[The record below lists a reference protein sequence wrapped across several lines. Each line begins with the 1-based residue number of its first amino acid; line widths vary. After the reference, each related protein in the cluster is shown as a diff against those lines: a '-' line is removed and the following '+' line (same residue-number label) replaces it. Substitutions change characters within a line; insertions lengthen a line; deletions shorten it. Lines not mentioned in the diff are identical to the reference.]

1 MALATKCPQCGALF
15 RVVADQLKLRGGLV
29 RCGQCRAVFDA
40 IGSLTYVDEVALA
53 QSRTV
58 TALTRPASPPPPPP
72 LASTTAA
79 SRQALGPATTL
90 RIAPT
95 APATLARNVTP
106 RVNAAA
112 SVEER
117 PAVMRR
123 SRSGREAGHQEPAAT
138 DAGVPTLIAPQVAR
152 ATAGVPSVEGIEVI
166 ELPPPP
172 PDDSEPV
179 AAEGD
184 EPDFIRSTR
193 RSEPR
198 GFSIVFSGG
207 ALLLLLLMLAQLAV
221 IFRGELLMRWPQAR
235 LTLVDL
241 CAVFNC
247 TVNWPTRA
255 DQLAV
260 IGSELQAVPG
270 TDVLELTAVV
280 RNRAAFRQSLPAL
293 EVTLTDTSNRALAR
307 KVFTP
312 ADYLAAAGE
321 PSSRVAEGF
330 GPGSDY
336 TIRLFIEARG
346 VQAAGFLVYPFYL

>member
-1 MALATKCPQCGALF
+1 M
-15 RVVADQLKLRGGLV
+15 
-29 RCGQCRAVFDA
+29 
-40 IGSLTYVDEVALA
+40 
-53 QSRTV
+53 
-58 TALTRPASPPPPPP
+58 
-72 LASTTAA
+72 
-79 SRQALGPATTL
+79 
-90 RIAPT
+90 
-95 APATLARNVTP
+95 
-106 RVNAAA
+106 
-112 SVEER
+112 
-117 PAVMRR
+117 
-123 SRSGREAGHQEPAAT
+123 T

-152 ATAGVPSVEGIEVI
+152 ATAGAPSLEGIEVI
-166 ELPPPP
+166 EVAPPP
-172 PDDSEPV
+172 PDDAEPV
-179 AAEGD
+179 ATEGD
-184 EPDFIRSTR
+184 EPDFIRATR
-193 RSEPR
+193 RPERR

-221 IFRGELLMRWPQAR
+221 IFRAELLMRWPQTR

-241 CAVFNC
+241 CAVFSC

-336 TIRLFIEARG
+336 TIRIFIEARG

>member
-1 MALATKCPQCGALF
+1 
-15 RVVADQLKLRGGLV
+15 
-29 RCGQCRAVFDA
+29 
-40 IGSLTYVDEVALA
+40 
-53 QSRTV
+53 
-58 TALTRPASPPPPPP
+58 
-72 LASTTAA
+72 
-79 SRQALGPATTL
+79 
-90 RIAPT
+90 
-95 APATLARNVTP
+95 
-106 RVNAAA
+106 
-112 SVEER
+112 
-117 PAVMRR
+117 MRR
-123 SRSGREAGHQEPAAT
+123 SRSGREPGNQEPAAT

-152 ATAGVPSVEGIEVI
+152 QAAGGALQVEGIEVI

-172 PDDSEPV
+172 PDDSEPET
-179 AAEGD
+179 ADGD
-184 EPDFIRSTR
+184 EPDFIRTTR
-193 RSEPR
+193 NGERR

-207 ALLLLLLMLAQLAV
+207 ALLLMLLMLAQLAV

-241 CAVFNC
+241 CTVFNC

-312 ADYLAAAGE
+312 ADYLAASGE

-330 GPGSDY
+330 GPGSDS
-336 TIRLFIEARG
+336 TIRIFIEARG

>member
-1 MALATKCPQCGALF
+1 
-15 RVVADQLKLRGGLV
+15 
-29 RCGQCRAVFDA
+29 
-40 IGSLTYVDEVALA
+40 
-53 QSRTV
+53 
-58 TALTRPASPPPPPP
+58 
-72 LASTTAA
+72 
-79 SRQALGPATTL
+79 
-90 RIAPT
+90 
-95 APATLARNVTP
+95 
-106 RVNAAA
+106 
-112 SVEER
+112 
-117 PAVMRR
+117 MRR
-123 SRSGREAGHQEPAAT
+123 GRSGREPGHSEPAAT

-152 ATAGVPSVEGIEVI
+152 QSAGDASQVEGIEVI

-172 PDDSEPV
+172 PDD
-179 AAEGD
+179 AEAPATEED

-193 RSEPR
+193 RRERR

-207 ALLLLLLMLAQLAV
+207 ALLLFLLMLAQIAV
-221 IFRGELLMRWPQAR
+221 IFRGELLMRWPQTR

-241 CAVFNC
+241 CGVFNC

-336 TIRLFIEARG
+336 TIRIFIEARG